1 MKQLDKMETGKKTDT
16 VASVLAEMAAY
27 GPFLPGSVRQTTQKG
42 RPRKDGTRKTY
53 PAPPIYTW
61 TDPGTGKQKCK
72 RIPREAFAKVRELTR
87 RYAGAKRL
95 FRRLLEAARREGLEA
110 ATKKNPDVGV
120 RPAHRAS
127 RGSVGPGPGAGARQR
142 HGTS

>member
-1 MKQLDKMETGKKTDT
+1 MTQKDEIGSGEKTDT
-16 VASVLAEMAAY
+16 VASVLAELAAY

-72 RIPREAFAKVRELTR
+72 RIPREAFAKVRELTLR
-87 RYAGAKRL
+87 HAGAKRL
-95 FRRLLEAARREGLEA
+95 FRRLLEAVRREGLEA
-110 ATKKNPDVGV
+110 AAKK
-120 RPAHRAS
+120 S
-127 RGSVGPGPGAGARQR
+127 
-142 HGTS
+142 

>member
-1 MKQLDKMETGKKTDT
+1 MKQMDEMETGKKTDT
-16 VASVLAEMAAY
+16 VASVLAEMATY
-27 GPFLPGSVRQTTQKG
+27 GPFLPGSVRPTTQKG

-72 RIPREAFAKVRELTR
+72 RIPLEAFAKVRELTR

-95 FRRLLEAARREGLEA
+95 IRRLLEAARREGLEA
-110 ATKKNPDVGV
+110 ATKKTPDVGV
-120 RPAHRAS
+120 RPAHWAS
-127 RGSVGPGPGAGARQR
+127 RGSVGPGAGTRQR
-142 HGTS
+142 HGAP